1 MSNYFLGITK
11 TIQKIHVLQQNI
23 LDIPL
28 HHNQEKYEFKQF
40 SPIKLEKLKE
50 MESYKK
56 SYFQKIFKGLQKF

>member
-23 LDIPL
+23 SGIPL
-28 HHNQEKYEFKQF
+28 HHNQEKYEFKQI

-50 MESYKK
+50 MESY
-56 SYFQKIFKGLQKF
+56 